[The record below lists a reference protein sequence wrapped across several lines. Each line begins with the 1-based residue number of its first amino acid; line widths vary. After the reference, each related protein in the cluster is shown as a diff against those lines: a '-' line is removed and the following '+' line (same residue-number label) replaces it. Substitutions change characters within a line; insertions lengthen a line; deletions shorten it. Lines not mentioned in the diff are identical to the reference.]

1 MSKENCVMNYLP
13 LIFDG
18 IIILI
23 FALCIF
29 DGRRKGFVRMIF
41 SLLSVV
47 ISFVVAQSFSGPIAV
62 WANDAFA
69 EQAVTAYVETYIEDS
84 FVNNGLEPDTESLF
98 SENIPDEVTEL
109 LEKYDVS
116 LSSVD
121 DEAANAVERLSKNV
135 AGKVLDVV
143 LLPIL
148 ESIVF
153 LLLYIV
159 SSLILSI
166 LTGVIC
172 KVFELPVIKNLNK
185 FLGGILGA
193 VKGTAVVTVLS
204 VFCVVASRLIS
215 GNEIT
220 DAISQAKLINIIGDA
235 TIRFIQ
241 GG

>member
-1 MSKENCVMNYLP
+1 MNYLP

-18 IIILI
+18 IIVLI
-23 FALCIF
+23 FVICII
-29 DGRRKGFVRMIF
+29 DGRKKGFVRTIL

-47 ISFVVAQSFSGPIAV
+47 ISVVIAQHFSGPIAA
-62 WANDAFA
+62 WANDNFA

-109 LEKYDVS
+109 LEKYGVS

-121 DEAANAVERLSKNV
+121 DEAVNAIERLSKNV
-135 AGKVLDVV
+135 AEKVLDVV

-148 ESIVF
+148 EAIVF
-153 LLLYIV
+153 LLIYIV

-166 LTGVIC
+166 LTGIVC

-185 FLGGILGA
+185 LLGGILGA
-193 VKGTAVVTVLS
+193 VKGVIVVAALS
-204 VFCVVASRLIS
+204 VFCIIVSRLAA
-215 GNEIT
+215 GNEIA
-220 DAISQAKLINIIGDA
+220 DALSQTKLINIIGEEA
-235 TIRFIQ
+235 ISFIQ
-241 GG
+241 GGY